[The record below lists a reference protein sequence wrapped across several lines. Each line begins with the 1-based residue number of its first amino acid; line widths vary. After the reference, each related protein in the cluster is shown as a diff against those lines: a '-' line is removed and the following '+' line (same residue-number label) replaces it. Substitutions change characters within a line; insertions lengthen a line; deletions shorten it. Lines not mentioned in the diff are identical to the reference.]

1 MKHLILA
8 DPWGLP
14 QRPPAEESKRSKM
27 PWWVRALVYTLEP
40 LNPLWAVRFAGPFGE
55 SNSHFVQFYCTVQIH
70 HGMQYTYWSK
80 PKYYYKRYE
89 IAKSSTASKAILK
102 I

>member
-1 MKHLILA
+1 
-8 DPWGLP
+8 
-14 QRPPAEESKRSKM
+14 M

-70 HGMQYTYWSK
+70 YGMQYTYWSK